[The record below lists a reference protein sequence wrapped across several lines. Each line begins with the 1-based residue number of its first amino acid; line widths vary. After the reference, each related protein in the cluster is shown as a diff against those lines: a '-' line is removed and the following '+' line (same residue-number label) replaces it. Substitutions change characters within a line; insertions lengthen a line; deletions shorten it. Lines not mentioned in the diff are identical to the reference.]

1 MFGFTA
7 LMCAASLPNGVG
19 ADVAKILLQR
29 REVLVVHIYIFFRHI
44 NTNILTSINQLD
56 LDWKDNEGRGAED
69 IARVSKSTR
78 VVALI
83 RLVTML
89 VSICETP
96 VYILNSHGY

>member
-29 REVLVVHIYIFFRHI
+29 REVLVVHIYIYVRHEHI
-44 NTNILTSINQLD
+44 NINQLD

-83 RLVTML
+83 RLVTMMAT
-89 VSICETP
+89 VIICETP